1 MLLNHTSIFNSC
13 YYYLWYNLNYLLL
26 SNLFI
31 YSFIKFNI
39 TIMIIV
45 HSWLFFNLFYDI
57 RNIFIHSIYYIWFLL
72 WFSFQYIVI
81 ILLINQ
87 CAWYSCLFWGI
98 GQGRCFHLPVFQPS
112 FKCHY
117 QGICRQSIWSF
128 WHRCLNVRFG
138 RGPKCWQMEPCTL
151 ILSIFTNFYSMST
164 HSKKV
169 ILKNHIYF
177 SLILW
182 KKKGTFKC
190 PKFSCCLN
198 IYFHFNG
205 LCLFLLLNCCLLLVS
220 AIDCQN
226 RFCCPGFSVLFQ
238 LFVRLLVFRFIY
250 ICIIYI
256 YVYIK
261 YMHMFLS
268 AVVWIVSVTAST
280 PLHVQHPLPKMWLN
294 LAAI

>member
-13 YYYLWYNLNYLLL
+13 NYNLWYNLHYLLL

-45 HSWLFFNLFYDI
+45 NSWLFFNLFYDI

-182 KKKGTFKC
+182 KKKEHSNALNFPAVSIYIFILIVYVYFFC
-190 PKFSCCLN
+190 LIVVCCW
-198 IYFHFNG
+198 Y
-205 LCLFLLLNCCLLLVS
+205 LLLIVR
-220 AIDCQN
+220 ID
-226 RFCCPGFSVLFQ
+226 FVVPASLFSSS
-238 LFVRLLVFRFIY
+238 
-250 ICIIYI
+250 
-256 YVYIK
+256 
-261 YMHMFLS
+261 FL
-268 AVVWIVSVTAST
+268 WDF
-280 PLHVQHPLPKMWLN
+280 
-294 LAAI
+294 